1 MVIPL
6 LLSSLFCKRPSQDEV
21 RIFINSIGLLP
32 ILLSSY
38 NRLAAL
44 GLVLSLIAI
53 SYPRNRRHNSKKKE
67 VIQKIKLSDRW
78 EEREMFRSIFP
89 SKIIPSWLLR
99 SWEGKDIII
108 FHPKDVWQFEIFT
121 GTVWSRRLMSGG
133 LCLIWRILITLPTSS
148 TVQRTTSP
156 RRR

>member
-67 VIQKIKLSDRW
+67 VIQKIKLSDR
-78 EEREMFRSIFP
+78 
-89 SKIIPSWLLR
+89 
-99 SWEGKDIII
+99 
-108 FHPKDVWQFEIFT
+108 
-121 GTVWSRRLMSGG
+121 
-133 LCLIWRILITLPTSS
+133 
-148 TVQRTTSP
+148 
-156 RRR
+156 